1 MNAAALLLPH
11 RCLVLSRTALHQL
24 RQSLER
30 GTGVQSATYL
40 QEAGFAGGEGIFK
53 AFSEWVAA
61 TYFVERPADLDIQ
74 YLGEAMGR
82 FFLET
87 GWGNLVPDQISSA
100 AMCLDS
106 EDWAEAVP
114 DSEAQYPSCHFS
126 CGMLADFLGRLSGGL
141 VGVMEVECRSRGD
154 RRCRFLAGSP
164 ETLHT
169 LYERMNQGMSY
180 EKALGLD
187 GER

>member
-1 MNAAALLLPH
+1 MNAAALLIPH

-24 RQSLER
+24 RSSLER

-40 QEAGFAGGEGIFK
+40 QEAGFASGEGVFG

-61 TYFVERPADLDIQ
+61 TYFVERPSDLDVQ
-74 YLGEAMGR
+74 YLGEAMSR
-82 FFLET
+82 FFHEC
-87 GWGNLVPDQISSA
+87 GWGTLIPDQIAQA
-100 AMCLDS
+100 AICLDS
-106 EDWAEAVP
+106 TDWSEAVP
-114 DSEAQYPSCHFS
+114 ESEAQYPSCHFS

-154 RRCRFLAGSP
+154 ARCRFLGGSP
-164 ETLHT
+164 ETLHS

-180 EKALGLD
+180 QQALGI
-187 GER
+187 EV